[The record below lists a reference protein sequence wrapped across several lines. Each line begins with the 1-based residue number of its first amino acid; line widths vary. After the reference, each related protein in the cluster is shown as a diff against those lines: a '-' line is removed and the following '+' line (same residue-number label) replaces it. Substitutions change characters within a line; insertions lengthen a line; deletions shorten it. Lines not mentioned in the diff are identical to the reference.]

1 LYFLTTDS
9 RFPRYRGKERE
20 GTLVRRSS
28 QTFMRRDKEIRMTR
42 KPLVIAT
49 LVAGLAT
56 ATLSMNASAGDPL
69 LGAIIGGGIGAA
81 IGHNTGQH
89 RGGEIGAVAG
99 AVIGSTIAANSGPYY
114 GDGYY
119 APPPVA
125 YGPAPAPYYAPAPAY
140 VEAAPVYYA
149 PPVYY
154 GPTVSIGFGGPVYY
168 GHRHYYGHHWH
179 R

>member
-1 LYFLTTDS
+1 M
-9 RFPRYRGKERE
+9 K
-20 GTLVRRSS
+20 
-28 QTFMRRDKEIRMTR
+28 R

-114 GDGYY
+114 GEGYY
-119 APPPVA
+119 GPP
-125 YGPAPAPYYAPAPAY
+125 PAPAY
-140 VEAAPVYYA
+140 YPPAPAYYEPAPVYYEPA
-149 PPVYY
+149 PAYY
-154 GPTVSIGFGGPVYY
+154 GPSVSIGFGVPVYY
-168 GHRHYYGHHWH
+168 GHRHGHYRHW